1 MEELDRVEKGEGW
14 TGFNDIKKF
23 KYDEIDETSANHA
36 IQIFF
41 GGNNKQSVKPND
53 MVLVQ
58 ELFLFETK
66 VVNLKLVNK
75 MAYSLKQKLMNMI
88 SKENA
93 NQILDLFFSN
103 KEKKSVVEG
112 KDLGLVCDLF
122 LIKSDDDVDLNL
134 VSKIG
139 TTEQIKS

>member
-1 MEELDRVEKGEGW
+1 
-14 TGFNDIKKF
+14 
-23 KYDEIDETSANHA
+23 
-36 IQIFF
+36 
-41 GGNNKQSVKPND
+41 

-66 VVNLKLVNK
+66 GVNLKLVNK
-75 MAYSLKQKLMNMI
+75 MAYSLKQRLMNMI

-139 TTEQIKS
+139 TTEQIKSKDASTLIDLFFEKGKNKQVKPQDFA

>member
-1 MEELDRVEKGEGW
+1 
-14 TGFNDIKKF
+14 
-23 KYDEIDETSANHA
+23 
-36 IQIFF
+36 
-41 GGNNKQSVKPND
+41 

-75 MAYSLKQKLMNMI
+75 MAYSLKQRMNMI

>member
-1 MEELDRVEKGEGW
+1 
-14 TGFNDIKKF
+14 
-23 KYDEIDETSANHA
+23 
-36 IQIFF
+36 
-41 GGNNKQSVKPND
+41 

-75 MAYSLKQKLMNMI
+75 MAYSLKQRLMNMI

-103 KEKKSVVEG
+103 K
-112 KDLGLVCDLF
+112 
-122 LIKSDDDVDLNL
+122 
-134 VSKIG
+134 
-139 TTEQIKS
+139 